1 MVIGLEKTLD
11 QEDKEIKTNS
21 NRRKFLSIATS
32 VTSGVGILFAAI
44 PFISSF
50 QPNKKAKALGVAI
63 KIDVSKLEMG
73 SILKVIWRGQ
83 PIWVLRRSEAM
94 LKTLQNTNPNLTDP
108 ESEMSVQPNFAQ
120 NKFRSLKKEF
130 FIVEGICTHLGCA
143 PIEKLTLPSVDMGSD
158 WEGGFYC
165 PCHGS
170 KFDLSGRVFS
180 GFPAP
185 ANLRVPPHR
194 YQDENTIIIGE
205 SEEVVNG

>member
-1 MVIGLEKTLD
+1 MALDSETILD
-11 QEDKEIKTNS
+11 QEDKDIKTNS

-32 VTSGVGILFAAI
+32 VTGVVGILFATI

-50 QPNKKAKALGVAI
+50 QPNKKAKALGAAI
-63 KIDVSKLEMG
+63 KIDVSKLEAG

-83 PIWVLRRSEAM
+83 PIWVLRRSEGM
-94 LKTLQNTNPNLTDP
+94 LKTLQKKNLNLTDP

-120 NKFRSLKKEF
+120 NKFRSLKPEF
-130 FIVEGICTHLGCA
+130 FIVEGVCTHLGCA

-194 YQDENTIIIGE
+194 YQDENTVIIGE
-205 SEEVVNG
+205 SEEIVNG